1 MSFKEYDDHDAL
13 GLAALVK
20 KGEVSPAELLEEAIT
35 RAERVNGR
43 LNAIVIGMHVIARER
58 ARGELPD
65 GPFRG
70 VPFLMK
76 DMASA
81 YAGVP
86 LQAASRLYRGNVPS
100 HHAELTERFLR
111 AGLVVFGKTNSPEF
125 GILPTTEPELYG
137 PTHNPWRLGYSP
149 GGSSGGAA
157 AAVAAGIVP
166 MAHGG
171 DGGGSIRIPAACCGL
186 FGFKP
191 TRARTPVGPDVSES
205 FYGFATEHVLSR
217 TVRDS
222 AAALDATA
230 GPETTAMYHAP
241 APYHGFLD
249 ALGAPPEKLRIAF
262 TTDPLLHGADP
273 HPDNRRAVEE
283 TAKLLEK
290 LGHHVEPARPRFD
303 AREFAKGFF
312 LHFSA
317 LVAAEIRA
325 SEAFLGRPA
334 RREDVERTTW
344 LLNLVGRST
353 DAGTFVYYRRKL
365 FEVQRAVA
373 GFFKEYDV
381 LLTPT
386 IGRPPVPH
394 GTLLA
399 KGLEEGM
406 QELVARLD
414 RPELLRLPRLLDMAV
429 DRAYAFSPFTPV
441 FNVTGQPS
449 ASVPLH
455 WNAEGLP
462 IGTMLTARF
471 GEDAR
476 LFRLCAQIEEV
487 QSFRARRPPVHASA
501 SPGLS

>member
-76 DMASA
+76 DMATA

-86 LQAASRLYRGNVPS
+86 LQAASRLFRGNVPA

-157 AAVAAGIVP
+157 AAIAAGIVP

-171 DGGGSIRIPAACCGL
+171 DGGGSIRIPASCCGL

-191 TRARTPVGPDVSES
+191 TRARNPVGPDVSES
-205 FYGFATEHVLSR
+205 FYGFAAEHVLSR

-230 GPETTAMYHAP
+230 GPEATAMYHAP
-241 APYHGFLD
+241 APYQGFLA
-249 ALGAPPEKLRIAF
+249 ALDTPPEKLRIAF
-262 TTDPLLHGADP
+262 TSDPLLHGAEP

-290 LGHHVEPARPRFD
+290 LGHHVEPARPSFE
-303 AREFAKGFF
+303 ARDFAKGFF

-317 LVAAEIRA
+317 LVASEIRA
-325 SEAFLGRPA
+325 AEAFLGRPA
-334 RREDVERTTW
+334 KREDVERTTW

-365 FEVQRAVA
+365 FEVQRAIA
-373 GFFKEYDV
+373 GFFQDYDV

-455 WNAEGLP
+455 WNADGLP

-487 QSFRARRPPVHASA
+487 QSFRARRAPVHAAASA
-501 SPGLS
+501 GLA

>member
-1 MSFKEYDDHDAL
+1 MSFKDYDDHDAL

-20 KGEVSPAELLEEAIT
+20 KGDVSPSELLEEAIT
-35 RAERVNGR
+35 RAERVNPQ
-43 LNAIVIGMHVIARER
+43 LNAIVIGMNVIARDRVR
-58 ARGELPD
+58 AGLPD

-76 DMASA
+76 EMACA

-86 LQAASRLYRGNVPS
+86 LQGASRLYRGNVPS
-100 HHAELTERFLR
+100 RHAELTERFLR

-171 DGGGSIRIPAACCGL
+171 DGGGSIRIPASCCGL

-191 TRARTPVGPDVSES
+191 TRARNPVGPEVSEM
-205 FYGFATEHVLSR
+205 FYGFAAEHVLSR
-217 TVRDS
+217 SVRDS
-222 AAALDATA
+222 AAMLDATA
-230 GPETTAMYHAP
+230 GPEPTAIYHAP
-241 APYHGFLD
+241 APHQGFLA
-249 ALGAPPEKLRIAF
+249 ALHEKPDKLRIAY
-262 TTDPLLHGADP
+262 TSEPLLRGER
-273 HPDNRRAVEE
+273 HPDNTRAVEE
-283 TAKLLEK
+283 TAKLLES

-303 AREFAKGFF
+303 AHDFAKGFF

-317 LVAAEIRA
+317 LIAAELRA
-325 SEAFLGRPA
+325 AEVFLGRPA
-334 RREDVERTTW
+334 RRDDVERTTW

-353 DAGTFVYYRRKL
+353 DAGTFVYYRKKL
-365 FEVQRAVA
+365 HDVQRALA
-373 GFFKEYDV
+373 GFFQEYDI

-386 IGRPPVPH
+386 IGKPPMPH
-394 GTLLA
+394 GSLLA
-399 KGLEEGM
+399 KGLEETV

-414 RPELLRLPRLLDMAV
+414 RPELLRLPGLLDKAV
-429 DRAYAFSPFTPV
+429 DRAYGFSPYTPL

-455 WNAEGLP
+455 WNADGLP

-487 QSFRARRPPVHASA
+487 KSFRARRPPVYAGAPLGSA
-501 SPGLS
+501 